1 MFLSGKRF
9 ELTPNKELAVNS
21 KAIRSLSVA
30 VILATSMAASAVSAH
45 ADETKIAVVD
55 MQKAL
60 QSVDSGKKAKSQ
72 LEKEFN
78 AKKQDLQKEEAAIKK
93 MNGEFQK
100 QALVLNDEARAKKQ
114 AEIQERIMKF
124 QETTQRSQMEI
135 QQKEQELTQPIIQ
148 KLRAL
153 IADTAKKKNYTLV
166 LEKNENTVLYSQEKD
181 DLTTE
186 VVTLFNKNNKG

>member
-1 MFLSGKRF
+1 M
-9 ELTPNKELAVNS
+9 NS
-21 KAIRSLSVA
+21 KAIRSLSLV
-30 VILATSMAASAVSAH
+30 VIFAATSLTSAVSAR
-45 ADETKIAVVD
+45 ADDANKIGVVD

-60 QSVDSGKKAKSQ
+60 QSVDAGKKAKSQ

-93 MNGEFQK
+93 LGEEFKK
-100 QALVLNDEARAKKQ
+100 QSLVLNDEARAKKQ
-114 AEIQERIMKF
+114 SEIQERIMKF

-153 IADTAKKKNYTLV
+153 IADTAKKKNYTLI

-186 VVTLFNKNNKG
+186 VVTQFNKNNKG